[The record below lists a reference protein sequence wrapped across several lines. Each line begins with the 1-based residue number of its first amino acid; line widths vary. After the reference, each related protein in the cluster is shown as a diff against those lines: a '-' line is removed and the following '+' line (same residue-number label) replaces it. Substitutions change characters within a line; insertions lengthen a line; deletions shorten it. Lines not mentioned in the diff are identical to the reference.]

1 MWCRGPPVDLGQSS
15 CEALCA
21 ERSSRKR
28 EAKAIYIGMP
38 CRRWLWYFIVQKS
51 GECFAPLNKQNI
63 YATSTQ
69 MSEGLQTSPS
79 RKLMFHHII
88 KSYPN
93 DQRSLFTPRGN
104 YQNNPLLLAIPRDA
118 RPQASAVTCFGHR
131 HKRHSW
137 RWDLMKHRPW
147 AELQRCQVKR
157 SPGSQTAGHGHSRCF
172 LPDPNHLQVL
182 IILESLWVFT
192 GAKGFDKQDITK

>member
-38 CRRWLWYFIVQKS
+38 CRRRLWYFLVQKS
-51 GECFAPLNKQNI
+51 GEWFAPLNKQNI

-93 DQRSLFTPRGN
+93 EKRSLFTPRGN
-104 YQNNPLLLAIPRDA
+104 HQNNPLLLAIPCDA
-118 RPQASAVTCFGHR
+118 RPQYKPWHALAIGNDAILGGGTWWNIGLEPSFGDVKSNVHR
-131 HKRHSW
+131 VLKQQ
-137 RWDLMKHRPW
+137 DMDI
-147 AELQRCQVKR
+147 
-157 SPGSQTAGHGHSRCF
+157 AGVSS
-172 LPDPNHLQVL
+172 L
-182 IILESLWVFT
+182 I
-192 GAKGFDKQDITK
+192 QITYKYP